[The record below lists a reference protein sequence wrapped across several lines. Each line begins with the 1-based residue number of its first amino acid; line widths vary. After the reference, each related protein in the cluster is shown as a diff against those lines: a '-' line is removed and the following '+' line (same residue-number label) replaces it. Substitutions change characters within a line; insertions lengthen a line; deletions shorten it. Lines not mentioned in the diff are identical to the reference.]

1 MKKNKKDFVN
11 KTLLV
16 WKMAI
21 ASAIAWEL
29 AKLAGSDHPYLAPL
43 SVILCLQT
51 TIYKSIRFSFHRIA
65 GTVVGVLMVSWFV
78 SHLPMNGWSLGLL
91 LLAGTFAVKWLR
103 MDETAI
109 HQVALTILLLFSFER
124 KSGDYGF
131 DRVVDTIIGAVV
143 AVIVHMILF
152 PPDFTKDAEAA
163 IKKASHKLS
172 VLLGEMANWVHSEWG
187 FDKQTEMENRRK
199 DLLDDL
205 HTVKDTLNIASR
217 SLKFNPLGKKHKDTL
232 SSYKTRL
239 HILENGFEYASAV
252 IGTLTEWEKAGQLS
266 PADKTM
272 LRTDLQILKDFFLE
286 TGAPGFNQE
295 RRDAV
300 IGLIQSNIAL
310 PQSQS
315 DEMYRNTFC
324 LETRRLLNQLH

>member
-21 ASAIAWEL
+21 ASAISWEL

-43 SVILCLQT
+43 SVVLCLQT

-65 GTVVGVLMVSWFV
+65 GTVLGVLMITWFV

-91 LLAGTFAVKWLR
+91 MLAGAFAAKWIK

-131 DRVVDTIIGAVV
+131 DRVVDTIIGAAV
-143 AVIVHMILF
+143 AVIVHMILY
-152 PPDFTKDAEAA
+152 PPNFTKDAGAA
-163 IKKASHKLS
+163 IKQTSHKLS
-172 VLLGEMANWVHSEWG
+172 VLLGEMANWVQSEWG
-187 FDKQTEMENRRK
+187 SNKRTEMENRRK

-217 SLKFNPLGKKHKDTL
+217 SLKFNPLGKKHKETL
-232 SSYKTRL
+232 SGYKTRL
-239 HILENGFEYASAV
+239 KLLENGFEYASAV
-252 IGTLTEWEKAGQLS
+252 IGTLSEWEKAAHLS
-266 PADKTM
+266 PADKTIV
-272 LRTDLQILKDFFLE
+272 RTDLEVLKDFFTE
-286 TGAPGFNQE
+286 AGTSDISQE
-295 RRDAV
+295 RIGAM

-310 PQSQS
+310 PPGPK
-315 DEMYRNTFC
+315 DEVFRNTFY
-324 LETRRLLNQLH
+324 LETRRLLDQLR

>member
-21 ASAIAWEL
+21 ASAVSWEL

-51 TIYKSIRFSFHRIA
+51 TIYKSIMFSFHRIA
-65 GTVVGVLMVSWFV
+65 GTVVGVMMISWFV
-78 SHLPMNGWSLGLL
+78 SHLPLNGWSLGLL
-91 LLAGTFAVKWLR
+91 MLAGTFAAKWLK

-131 DRVVDTIIGAVV
+131 DRVVDTIIGAAV

-152 PPDFTKDAEAA
+152 PPDFTKNAAKA
-163 IKKASHKLS
+163 IKKTSHKLS
-172 VLLGEMANWVHSEWG
+172 VLLGEMAIWVHSEWG
-187 FDKQTEMENRRK
+187 SNKQTEMENRRK
-199 DLLDDL
+199 DLLNDL

-217 SLKFNPLGKKHKDTL
+217 SLKFNPLGKKHKGTL
-232 SSYKTRL
+232 SRYKTRL
-239 HILENGFEYASAV
+239 KLLENGFEFASSV
-252 IGTLTEWEKAGQLS
+252 IGTLSDWEKAGQLS
-266 PADKTM
+266 PEDQSILLAD
-272 LRTDLQILKDFFLE
+272 LEVLKDFFE
-286 TGAPGFNQE
+286 EAGSSEINQE
-295 RRDAV
+295 KRDAM
-300 IGLIQSNIAL
+300 IGLIRSNIAI
-310 PQSQS
+310 PPGQS
-315 DEMYRNTFC
+315 EEVYRNTFY
-324 LETRRLLNQLH
+324 LETKRLLDQLQ